1 MLNFRAF
8 ETPDVMNIEL
18 DYELSGESRMGLV
31 SHDNIVG
38 YTLLDGDTILA
49 VGGLHMMWFGV
60 GEAWLLVSPKAL
72 DKPVALARYSNKL
85 LHGIV
90 EKTQVRRV
98 QASVHT
104 HDTRAMIFAEWLGF
118 EHEGIMR
125 KYGLE
130 GDDYFRMARI
140 EQ

>member
-38 YTLLDGDTILA
+38 YTLSDGDTILA

-72 DKPVALARYSNKL
+72 DKPVALARYSKKL

-140 EQ
+140 A